1 MSNNDIIHNFDAKTD
16 KTLKI
21 LLEQTN
27 CANDCII
34 IHLEGMVETFN
45 SLFFQEQMNKILDD
59 GYKNLVICADKLSYV
74 SSTGIGNLIFL
85 YRQIKIVSG
94 NLILV
99 NINNSVTEVLKL
111 LGFVSV
117 FTIKNSVEEAFAEIN
132 KNNLFSFYAN
142 VFPYSFNCP
151 LCKSNL
157 RAPHSGKYKCT
168 TCKSTISISEE

>member
-59 GYKNLVICADKLSYV
+59 LQSLCALEK
-74 SSTGIGNLIFL
+74 
-85 YRQIKIVSG
+85 
-94 NLILV
+94 
-99 NINNSVTEVLKL
+99 
-111 LGFVSV
+111 
-117 FTIKNSVEEAFAEIN
+117 
-132 KNNLFSFYAN
+132 
-142 VFPYSFNCP
+142 
-151 LCKSNL
+151 
-157 RAPHSGKYKCT
+157 
-168 TCKSTISISEE
+168 